1 MGIDISAKL
10 IYGLPYSDIPE
21 EITEEVDEMLDD
33 GGLDYASPY
42 YDAPR
47 DEWIVGV
54 EIVAWKKGHYDLGY
68 EISQIDDEIP
78 EILVSDDIDLSVYV
92 TLHVY

>member
-10 IYGLPYSDIPE
+10 IYGLPYADLPE
-21 EITEEVDEMLDD
+21 EILEEVNEMLDN
-33 GGLDYASPY
+33 GELEYASPY

-54 EIVAWKKGHYDLGY
+54 EISAWKKGHYDLGY
-68 EISQIDDEIP
+68 AISQIDDEIL

-92 TLHVY
+92 TPHVY

>member
-10 IYGLPYSDIPE
+10 IYGLPYSDLPE
-21 EITEEVDEMLDD
+21 EILEDVNAMLDN
-33 GGLDYASPY
+33 GELDYASPY

-54 EIVAWKKGHYDLGY
+54 EITAWKKSHYDLGY
-68 EISQIDDEIP
+68 EISQINDEIP
-78 EILVSDDIDLSVYV
+78 EVLVSDGIDLSVYV
-92 TLHVY
+92 APHLS

>member
-1 MGIDISAKL
+1 MGIHIRAKL
-10 IYGLPYSDIPE
+10 IYGLPYADLPE
-21 EITEEVDEMLDD
+21 EILEEVNEMLDN
-33 GGLDYASPY
+33 GELDYASPY

-54 EIVAWKKGHYDLGY
+54 EISAWKKGQYDLGY

-92 TLHVY
+92 TPHVS

>member
-10 IYGLPYSDIPE
+10 IYGLPYSDLPE
-21 EITEEVDEMLDD
+21 EILKRVDNMLDMGD
-33 GGLDYASPY
+33 LDYASPY
-42 YDAPR
+42 YDSPR
-47 DEWIVGV
+47 EEWIVGV
-54 EIVAWKKGHYDLGY
+54 EIRAWKKGHYDLGY

-92 TLHVY
+92 TPHVY